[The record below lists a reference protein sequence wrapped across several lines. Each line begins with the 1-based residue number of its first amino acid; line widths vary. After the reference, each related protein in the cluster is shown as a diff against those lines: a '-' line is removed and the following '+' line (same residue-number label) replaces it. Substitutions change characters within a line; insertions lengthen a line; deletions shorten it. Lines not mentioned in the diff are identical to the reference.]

1 MWGKK
6 ILLAAF
12 QLVGVI
18 VVDYEWKSRES
29 KSAER
34 KNEAEAEGQYPG
46 SWLYTSLASNYFL
59 RAGCMS
65 ACKFPSN
72 ILNANSNFPFS

>member
-18 VVDYEWKSRES
+18 VVDHEWKSRES

-46 SWLYTSLASNYFL
+46 S
-59 RAGCMS
+59 
-65 ACKFPSN
+65 
-72 ILNANSNFPFS
+72 